1 MDARNQTNPTLK
13 KTRVKRRGPMT
24 ARQRKA
30 AQAAFLAAYAQTG
43 IITSAA
49 EAAGIVRSTVYE
61 WQEHDET
68 FSLRFHEAEAT
79 ANDVLRAEILRR
91 AYEGVEEPV
100 YQLAK
105 YVGTVRKFSDTLL
118 IFEAKRRMPE
128 YRDKVDV
135 KATMQGT
142 VSHDITASPEA
153 ALYATLFAAALASGS
168 EDDPGG
174 TRVSRE

>member
-1 MDARNQTNPTLK
+1 MAANRTNQTLE
-13 KTRVKRRGPMT
+13 KTRTKRRGPMS
-24 ARQRKA
+24 AKRRQE
-30 AQAAFLAAYAQTG
+30 AQDAFLAAYARTG
-43 IITSAA
+43 IITSAV

-79 ANDVLRAEILRR
+79 ANDVIRQEIWRR

-105 YVGTVRKFSDTLL
+105 FVGTVRKYSDTLL

-128 YRDKVDV
+128 YRDKHDV
-135 KATMQGT
+135 N
-142 VSHDITASPEA
+142 V
-153 ALYATLFAAALASGS
+153 SGS
-168 EDDPGG
+168 IEVKKAADEFDALLDSLIERGATARAEEP
-174 TRVSRE
+174 TA